1 MLVSWDID
9 NMVWLFTHGEAIP
22 VGIICFAA
30 GSAFVMPSSVGEDD
44 QVCHLVRSVCKE
56 QAVDHAEAIV
66 QR

>member
-44 QVCHLVRSVCKE
+44 
-56 QAVDHAEAIV
+56 
-66 QR
+66 